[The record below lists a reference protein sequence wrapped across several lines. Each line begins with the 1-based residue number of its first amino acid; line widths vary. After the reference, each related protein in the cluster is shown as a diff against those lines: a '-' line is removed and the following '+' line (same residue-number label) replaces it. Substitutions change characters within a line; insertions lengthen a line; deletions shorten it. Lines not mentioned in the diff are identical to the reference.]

1 MNERYVKI
9 EGSGGFARDLNT
21 GAVVNINTDE
31 IKRARKAKE
40 LRKKKESEFE
50 TLKNEVGEIKE
61 LLNKLI
67 EKL

>member
-1 MNERYVKI
+1 MNERYIKI
-9 EGSGGFARDLNT
+9 PGSQFARDMET
-21 GAVVNINTDE
+21 GSVVNINTDE
-31 IKRARKAKE
+31 IERARKAKK
-40 LRKKKESEFE
+40 LRKEKESEFN

>member
-1 MNERYVKI
+1 MSEKYIKLD
-9 EGSGGFARDLNT
+9 GGDFARDMKT
-21 GAVVNINTDE
+21 GAVVNINRDE
-31 IKRARKAKE
+31 IERARQAKK
-40 LRKKKESEFE
+40 LRKQKESEFD

>member
-1 MNERYVKI
+1 MSRYVQI
-9 EGSGGFARDLNT
+9 SGSQFARDTET
-21 GAVVNINTDE
+21 GSVVNINRDE
-31 IKRARKAKE
+31 IERARKAKR
-40 LRKKKESEFE
+40 LRKQKESEFD

>member
-1 MNERYVKI
+1 MSRYVQI
-9 EGSGGFARDLNT
+9 PGSQFARDTET
-21 GAVVNINTDE
+21 GSVVNINRDE
-31 IKRARKAKE
+31 IERARKAKR
-40 LRKKKESEFE
+40 LRKQKESEFD